1 MTRPSVATVLSAR
14 PWEARLAAAARR
26 TGLARLVGRIY
37 EPIDLAALP
46 RPDWLVV
53 GAETAWLS
61 AARVASVR
69 SAGTAIIGVH
79 PTGDD
84 PGREALVSLGTDLVV
99 EESVDPV
106 TLLRRL
112 AIPPTP
118 AAPRPGRV
126 VATVGPRGAGLTTVA
141 IGLAGPGVAIVDTD
155 DVPGVGPGLGLPP
168 PPPGSLDPDT
178 LPGPDPDGPTVLTL
192 GALPGRPDP
201 TAGVDVVDAAAER
214 HQLVVVD
221 APLPFAS
228 RVGWCADEVVLVLDA
243 TVQGLL
249 RGIALVEAWP
259 WPRPHLVLNR
269 VADADAVPAA
279 RRALGLEP
287 SVLVPLTPTP
297 LDAARDA
304 CTPLGA
310 SLRSDGGGV

>member
-53 GAETAWLS
+53 GGETAWLS

-69 SAGTAIIGVH
+69 SAGTAVIGVH
-79 PTGDD
+79 PSGDE
-84 PGREALVSLGTDLVV
+84 PGRRALGSLGVDLVV
-99 EESVDPV
+99 DESVDPV

-112 AIPPTP
+112 SIPPESI
-118 AAPRPGRV
+118 ASRAGRV
-126 VATVGPRGAGLTTVA
+126 VAVVGPRGAGLTTVA

-168 PPPGSLDPDT
+168 PPPGSLDPHS
-178 LPGPDPDGPTVLTL
+178 LPAPDPDGPTVLTL
-192 GALPGRPDP
+192 GAVPGRPDP
-201 TAGVDVVDAAAER
+201 TAGVDIVDAAADHHR
-214 HQLVVVD
+214 LVVVD
-221 APLPFAS
+221 APLPFAP

-249 RGIALVEAWP
+249 RGIALVESWP

-269 VADADAVPAA
+269 VVDADAVPAA

-287 SVLVPLTPTP
+287 SALVPLTTTP
-297 LDAARDA
+297 FEAARDA
-304 CTPLGA
+304 CATLGA
-310 SLRSDGGGV
+310 SLRPDGGGV